1 VDLAV
6 PEDEPQAAGAGGLE
20 PSGAGED
27 QDGRRRVGAVGDEE
41 ILEPLLAGPRGV
53 ERDPRDVLVEDPGA
67 DLALEVLPDDVVDPV
82 AGVAQAG
89 RRHHQGRED
98 RDERDRAAQE
108 ERDPHEP
115 HRRHADRREGD
126 HFPVLGQPAD
136 AEHRSEQEGHRQH
149 VLEEV
154 RNEVGQDADHVPGG
168 NAAPEEDVG
177 LREDLR
183 GEQELGEEEER
194 RRERQQDLAGEVA
207 VEPRHAFLSAWSL
220 S

>member
-1 VDLAV
+1 
-6 PEDEPQAAGAGGLE
+6 
-20 PSGAGED
+20 
-27 QDGRRRVGAVGDEE
+27 
-41 ILEPLLAGPRGV
+41 
-53 ERDPRDVLVEDPGA
+53 VLVGSSRPERAKTRTGA
-67 DLALEVLPDDVVDPV
+67 DGLVRSAMRRSRNPSLPARAV
-82 AGVAQAG
+82 ASVAQAG

-108 ERDPHEP
+108 ERDPHQP
-115 HRRHADRREGD
+115 HRRHADRREGH
-126 HFPVLGQPAD
+126 HFPVLGQPAH
-136 AEHRSEQEGHRQH
+136 AEHRSEEEGHRQH

-154 RNEVGQDADHVPGG
+154 RNEVGQDADHVQGG
-168 NAAPEEDVG
+168 DAAPEEDVG